1 MNELHNERVSI
12 MNSLTTVSLIIKELQ
27 GLGLTQNNTELMK
40 NLSAA
45 IGSVENAF
53 DLLEEQEHE

>member
-12 MNSLTTVSLIIKELQ
+12 MNSLTTVSLILEELQ
-27 GLGLTQNNTELMK
+27 ELGLTQNSAELMK
-40 NLSAA
+40 ELGEA

>member
-27 GLGLTQNNTELMK
+27 GLGLTQNNAELMK
-40 NLSAA
+40 NLSKA